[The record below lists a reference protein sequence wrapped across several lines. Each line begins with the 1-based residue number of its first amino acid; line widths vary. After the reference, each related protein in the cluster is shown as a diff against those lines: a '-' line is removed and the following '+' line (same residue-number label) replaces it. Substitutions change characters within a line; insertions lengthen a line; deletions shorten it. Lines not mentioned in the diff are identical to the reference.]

1 MDRLVHR
8 QLRRLQSPVNDAMR
22 LRLSVG
28 LVAGMALSVA
38 RGGVGHAQI
47 VVNPNGV
54 NVNAQNATT
63 VFLTYGGLGSLF
75 LPADAEWC
83 GELVPAAPA
92 VGLKCDP
99 ATLFGRLP
107 ARYNQSRLSG
117 AGGFTDIMS
126 IPPSVARR
134 AYQAAELGTNS
145 AFYYVRRFVRTTAG
159 PDVYVVVT
167 CRMAGGGARVPLAL
181 TDVRLAFGVETPV
194 LFLEAG
200 APAPAL
206 SAELTYNGTGR
217 LKGRWEIVLPGEEL
231 PEPRDLLT
239 EASLPLE
246 ERGSQQRYSELER
259 FNVLLTPTGKYTL
272 RGPDPSRI
280 PTTVAGTYLVLLRIE
295 ASDDK
300 EGDSNLGT
308 AGAGGGVVH
317 SGAVAGFP
325 LPTLRYLVGSGGS
338 ELSPTHSVGI
348 PSFTLREP
356 LEGMLLAAGQAADFS
371 WSELVG
377 AELYRLEIQTEER
390 VPLLTAV
397 IPRGTNVYHAPPWL
411 AERAAGKAIR
421 WRVVA
426 LDVGGRTLRSTP
438 WRPGGF
444 R

>member
-1 MDRLVHR
+1 MSLSVSVRLVGV
-8 QLRRLQSPVNDAMR
+8 LALAM
-22 LRLSVG
+22 
-28 LVAGMALSVA
+28 AK
-38 RGGVGHAQI
+38 GGIGHAQI

-54 NVNAQNATT
+54 NINAQNATT
-63 VFLTYGGLGSLF
+63 VFLTYGGLGNIF

-83 GELVPAAPA
+83 GELIPAAPDI
-92 VGLKCDP
+92 GLKCDP

-134 AYQAAELGTNS
+134 AYQAAELGANS

-194 LFLEAG
+194 LFLEEG
-200 APAPAL
+200 AAAPPL
-206 SAELTYNGTGR
+206 SAEITYNGTGR

-239 EASLPLE
+239 EGSLPLE
-246 ERGSQQRYSELER
+246 ERGSQRRYTELQR
-259 FNVLLTPTGKYTL
+259 FNVFLTPTGKYTL
-272 RGPDPSRI
+272 PGPDPSRI

-300 EGDSNLGT
+300 EGDSNLGA
-308 AGAGGGVVH
+308 AGAGSGVVH
-317 SGAVAGFP
+317 SGAVAGFS

-338 ELSPTHSVGI
+338 ELSPARLRGD

-371 WSELVG
+371 WTELVG

-390 VPLLTAV
+390 APLLTAV
-397 IPRGTNVYHAPPWL
+397 IPRGTSVYRAPPWL

-426 LDVGGRTLRSTP
+426 LDAGGRTLRSTT

>member
-1 MDRLVHR
+1 MSI
-8 QLRRLQSPVNDAMR
+8 SPKAAVR
-22 LRLSVG
+22 ILSAA
-28 LVAGMALSVA
+28 LLSVA
-38 RGGVGHAQI
+38 PIEAVQAQI
-47 VVNPNGV
+47 LVNPNGV

-63 VFLTYGGLGSLF
+63 VFLTYGGLGGAF

-83 GELVPAAPA
+83 GELISAAPA

-107 ARYNQSRLSG
+107 ARYNQSRPSG

-134 AYQAAELGTNS
+134 AYQAAEQGANS
-145 AFYYVRRFVRTTAG
+145 AFYYVRRFVPTSAG

-194 LFLEAG
+194 LFLAEG
-200 APAPAL
+200 ALAPKLA
-206 SAELTYNGTGR
+206 AELTYNGTGR

-231 PEPRDLLT
+231 PEARDLLT

-246 ERGSQQRYSELER
+246 ERGSQHRYTELER
-259 FNVLLTPTGKYTL
+259 FNVFLTPTGKYSL
-272 RGPDPSRI
+272 PGPDPSRI
-280 PTTVAGTYLVLLRIE
+280 PTTVAGSYLVLLRIE

-308 AGAGGGVVH
+308 VGAGSGVVH

-338 ELSPTHSVGI
+338 ELAPARFTGVT
-348 PSFTLREP
+348 SFTLRDP
-356 LEGMLLAAGQAADFS
+356 LEGMTLATGQPVDFS
-371 WSELVG
+371 WTAQAG
-377 AELYRLEIQTEER
+377 ADLYRLEIVTEER
-390 VPLLTAV
+390 APLLTAI
-397 IPRGTNVYHAPPWL
+397 IPRGTMVYRAPPWL
-411 AERAAGKAIR
+411 AERASGKPIR

-426 LDVGGRTLRSTP
+426 LDAGGRTLRSTP
-438 WRPGGF
+438 WRQGVF
-444 R
+444 Q

>member
-1 MDRLVHR
+1 
-8 QLRRLQSPVNDAMR
+8 MR
-22 LRLSVG
+22 PLLSLRLLPLGWCIAAS
-28 LVAGMALSVA
+28 AA
-38 RGGVGHAQI
+38 AQI

-63 VFLTYGGLGSLF
+63 VFLTYGGLGALF
-75 LPADAEWC
+75 VPAEAEWC
-83 GELVPAAPA
+83 GELISAAPA
-92 VGLKCDP
+92 VGVKCDP

-134 AYQAAELGTNS
+134 AYQAAELGANS
-145 AFYYVRRFVRTTAG
+145 AFYYVRRFVRTSAG
-159 PDVYVVVT
+159 LDVYVVVT

-194 LFLEAG
+194 LFLEQGAG
-200 APAPAL
+200 APPLA
-206 SAELTYNGTGR
+206 AELTYNGTGR
-217 LKGRWEIVLPGEEL
+217 FKGRWEIVLPGEEP
-231 PEPRDLLT
+231 PEARDLLT

-246 ERGSQQRYSELER
+246 ERGTQRRYTELER
-259 FNVLLTPTGKYTL
+259 FNVFLTPTGKYTL
-272 RGPDPSRI
+272 PGPDPSRI
-280 PTTVAGTYLVLLRIE
+280 PPTVAGTYLVLLRIE

-308 AGAGGGVVH
+308 AGAGSGVVH

-338 ELSPTHSVGI
+338 ELSPARTVGA
-348 PSFTLREP
+348 PAFTLREP
-356 LEGMLLAAGQAADFS
+356 LEGMPLAAGQPVAFS
-371 WSELVG
+371 WSELEG
-377 AELYRLEIQTEER
+377 AELYRLEIQTEDR
-390 VPLLTAV
+390 TPILSAI
-397 IPRGTNVYHAPPWL
+397 IPRGTTVYRAPPWL
-411 AERAAGKAIR
+411 EERAAGKGIR

-426 LDVGGRTLRSTP
+426 LDQAGRSLRNSP
-438 WRPGGF
+438 WREGAF